1 MRTSTAAAYIVLVLA
16 SSAILTG
23 CAQKKIVNEPYPRW
37 GEENL
42 IKRPGNSLP
51 LILRML
57 SPPESAQAPA
67 CLLLVH
73 GMNEYIGRYQD
84 VARYFS
90 QRFIVAGFD
99 LFGHGLSNQFLQRAD
114 QALREGAVNRE
125 VSDAYLD
132 QIPLSD
138 LEPMRED
145 LDLAL
150 RHFIV
155 HCDENGSQKPV
166 FIISHSLGSLVT
178 ASYFLR
184 TGNEYETAS
193 RVKGIVLLAPA
204 FSVSEP
210 PGWRGWLQNPFIRL
224 SFFAEEH
231 FLYPQ
236 SEPLP
241 QLILNQL
248 LSLIIVPVFDGLF
261 EVFSWPGLR
270 NLFTPAAPSWVLD
283 YLTDSEKEKARLRE
297 DNWIVRRSL
306 LRYVKGIEEEIVLF
320 RRQMNQFAI
329 PYLLIA
335 SENDPITPFWGSS
348 DFAQVTLNNRSD
360 NGVITLP
367 GMRYHQHLFL
377 AEPARQNILAAIERW
392 LNRRLSVLND

>member
-1 MRTSTAAAYIVLVLA
+1 MRASIAAAYIVLVLA
-16 SSAILTG
+16 SAILAG

-99 LFGHGLSNQFLQRAD
+99 LFGHGLSNQYLQQAD
-114 QALREGAVNRE
+114 QALRAGAVSRE

-132 QIPLSD
+132 QIPLDD

-145 LDLAL
+145 LDLVL

-155 HCDENGSQKPV
+155 HCDENGPQKPV
-166 FIISHSLGSLVT
+166 FVVSHSLGSLVT
-178 ASYFLR
+178 ASYLLR
-184 TGNEYETAS
+184 TGNESEIAR
-193 RVKGIVLLAPA
+193 RVKGVVLLAPA

-224 SFFAEEH
+224 SFYAEEH

-236 SEPLP
+236 GEPLP
-241 QLILNQL
+241 QLILSQL

-335 SENDPITPFWGSS
+335 SENDPITPFWGSR
-348 DFAQVTLNNRSD
+348 DFTQATLNNRSD

-367 GMRYHQHLFL
+367 GMRYHQHFFL

-392 LNRRLSVLND
+392 LDRRLSVLND